1 MPGEKPS
8 EHLDRLVNGKPSL
21 GVVCGDRQ
29 LGVRK
34 ECAKDGATERSWR
47 LDKTPLD
54 WTEDFVAGL
63 ITEQSKLTG
72 VRVTRRVVRGRQC
85 SWDLRATAPRDIDCV
100 QLATTTEDKQQHIY
114 WVLPSRPSRGA
125 AWAREPMRNAGP
137 FRFAKDTFHVTS
149 KAQATPS
156 ADVQDADGKA
166 ISPPKRQ
173 AQEVRIR
180 EVPQGVEVVQVSAD
194 GNCFFQCLSEAI
206 AFVRNGKPRDHSVLR
221 AEIVAYQRKHA
232 ATFEAWWDRADS
244 SGNELADFP
253 AYLAHMQGNGVWA
266 GPLEIESAARASNIE
281 IFVVPRDGNLPPVVH
296 NQGGPFRVALWF
308 TGQHFDWLRPS
319 AKDQGFPSA
328 ITNICSAPDMRS
340 ARGGGP
346 EDAASVADSAWT
358 IWTRDSQDRPVPLPK
373 RPKAQPRPPIS
384 PPNGGSGRG
393 PNSGQNSVGP
403 DPHSRA
409 EKGVWPGGKCGAM
422 CHCQVA
428 RL

>member
-1 MPGEKPS
+1 MSRATP
-8 EHLDRLVNGKPSL
+8 
-21 GVVCGDRQ
+21 RQ
-29 LGVRK
+29 RK
-34 ECAKDGATERSWR
+34 RRGRRNLARTALLLQLW
-47 LDKTPLD
+47 
-54 WTEDFVAGL
+54 AGL
-63 ITEQSKLTG
+63 L
-72 VRVTRRVVRGRQC
+72 GRQ
-85 SWDLRATAPRDIDCV
+85 T
-100 QLATTTEDKQQHIY
+100 
-114 WVLPSRPSRGA
+114 
-125 AWAREPMRNAGP
+125 AGP
-137 FRFAKDTFHVTS
+137 L
-149 KAQATPS
+149 
-156 ADVQDADGKA
+156 
-166 ISPPKRQ
+166 RQ
-173 AQEVRIR
+173 WIR
-180 EVPQGVEVVQVSAD
+180 RT
-194 GNCFFQCLSEAI
+194 LSLQL
-206 AFVRNGKPRDHSVLR
+206 NGWWLKVRDHSVLR

-266 GPLEIESAARASNIE
+266 GPLEIESAARAYNIE

-409 EKGVWPGGKCGAM
+409 GGEMRCNVPLPSCEAVSLREPVLSRAAFWSPQL
-422 CHCQVA
+422 HSP
-428 RL
+428 LL